1 MWQAFTNFIGIDQLV
16 WAASLFQIQEL
27 LDEVVYSWSFLVFRV
42 YHLLVVERGHHLALV
57 VRMRLI
63 SLKNLMPLLTDLVL
77 QLSKLTHLEPCVV
90 LLETELSLV
99 DHVEPLLLVYHL
111 LVKVPPFL
119 YSLNFDV
126 LYYSSGS
133 DLAEVAEPWDW
144 MQEGDQLFFASSLW
158 LLHWHSKVVIGECSD
173 DRLGMRMIYQ
183 LVVSEVHVLW
193 VDQAALV

>member
-1 MWQAFTNFIGIDQLV
+1 
-16 WAASLFQIQEL
+16 
-27 LDEVVYSWSFLVFRV
+27 
-42 YHLLVVERGHHLALV
+42 
-57 VRMRLI
+57 MRLI

-133 DLAEVAEPWDW
+133 DLAEVAEPWD
-144 MQEGDQLFFASSLW
+144 
-158 LLHWHSKVVIGECSD
+158 
-173 DRLGMRMIYQ
+173 
-183 LVVSEVHVLW
+183 
-193 VDQAALV
+193 